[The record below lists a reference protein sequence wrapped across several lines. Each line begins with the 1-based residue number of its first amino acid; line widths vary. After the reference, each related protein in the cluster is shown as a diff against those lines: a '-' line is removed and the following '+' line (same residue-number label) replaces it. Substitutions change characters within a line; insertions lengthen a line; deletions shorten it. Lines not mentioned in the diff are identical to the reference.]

1 MLVEVSSVLD
11 FWLIEI
17 FWLVGVLRRLI
28 TLKLADFAGE
38 ALGGEEK
45 QLGSELGMEDC

>member
-1 MLVEVSSVLD
+1 MID
-11 FWLIEI
+11 I

-28 TLKLADFAGE
+28 AVKLADFAGE

-45 QLGSELGMEDC
+45 QLGSELGLEGCSL

>member
-1 MLVEVSSVLD
+1 MVEV
-11 FWLIEI
+11 

-28 TLKLADFAGE
+28 TVKFADFAGE

-45 QLGSELGMEDC
+45 QLGSELGLEGC